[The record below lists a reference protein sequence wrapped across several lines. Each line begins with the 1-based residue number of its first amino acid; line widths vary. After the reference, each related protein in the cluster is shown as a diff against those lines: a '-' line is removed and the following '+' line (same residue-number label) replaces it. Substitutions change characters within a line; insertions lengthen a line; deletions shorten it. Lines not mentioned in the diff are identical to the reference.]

1 MSLKGNILIQARTTT
16 FNTDKYVVID
26 VMHEV
31 PYNPYD
37 PVAGVR

>member
-1 MSLKGNILIQARTTT
+1 MSLKCNILVQARIT